1 MGDELARHLISRHD
15 AFGGEQTHFFAVG
28 LVTTRLHVPLV
39 GSCLWV
45 ATSRRKRIRI
55 INQSTNNIASVMT
68 QHHTDARHF
77 RLAIRSPKNISK
89 SEWLRSQ
96 QRVVGTRQSTG
107 HYCLALANS
116 TIRKQRGEMHN
127 VAFCR

>member
-1 MGDELARHLISRHD
+1 MGDEFCAPFDLTPVRCIR
-15 AFGGEQTHFFAVG
+15 GEQTHFFAVG

-68 QHHTDARHF
+68 QHHTDVRHF
-77 RLAIRSPKNISK
+77 RLAICSPKKISK
-89 SEWLRSQ
+89 VSASSRS
-96 QRVVGTRQSTG
+96 RELWV
-107 HYCLALANS
+107 LAKVPV
-116 TIRKQRGEMHN
+116 II
-127 VAFCR
+127 F